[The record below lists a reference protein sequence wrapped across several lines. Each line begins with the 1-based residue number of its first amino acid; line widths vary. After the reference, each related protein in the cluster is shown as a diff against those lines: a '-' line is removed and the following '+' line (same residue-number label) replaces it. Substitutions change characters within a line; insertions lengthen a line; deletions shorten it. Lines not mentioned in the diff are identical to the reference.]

1 MLRWFLLVL
10 LTGLAWAAPEWAS
23 YCNARFGFC
32 VQRPAFMAP
41 QPPPQNGDGQEFR
54 FGAARLIAF
63 GSTQALSLPETYRLA
78 QKDLQVTYRVLKSE
92 LFVVSG
98 YKKGS
103 IVVYHYTR
111 ATQDAYISVYLE
123 YPASQKKTYD
133 PLIKPIV
140 DSLKLRR

>member
-1 MLRWFLLVL
+1 MLRWLMVL
-10 LTGLAWAAPEWAS
+10 LIGSVAWGAS
-23 YCNARFGFC
+23 QWTTYCNERFAFC
-32 VQRPAFMAP
+32 IQRPAFMAP

-54 FGAARLIAF
+54 LGAARLIAF
-63 GSTQALSLPETYRLA
+63 GSNQVLSLPETYRLA
-78 QKDLQVTYRVLKSE
+78 QKDLQVTYRVLKPK

-103 IVVYHYTR
+103 IVVYHYTK
-111 ATQDAYISVYLE
+111 ATEDAYISVYLE

-133 PLIKPIV
+133 PLIEPIV